1 MLSFPLALLLWEVLN
16 SLWGYEADVCV
27 GGKMQ
32 DGTALKRCCPG
43 CVLQDFLFT
52 YRDRVEA
59 VTAQQV
65 VEAAARHLHPQQ
77 QVVVVVG
84 DAAVFGPQLIEA
96 GFEVQALRPTPAE

>member
-1 MLSFPLALLLWEVLN
+1 MP
-16 SLWGYEADVCV
+16 
-27 GGKMQ
+27 
-32 DGTALKRCCPG
+32 

-65 VEAAARHLHPQQ
+65 VAAAARHLHPQQ

-84 DAAVFGPQLIEA
+84 DAAEFGPQLTEA
-96 GFEVQALRPTPAE
+96 GFAVQALKPAPAE